1 MTHGVLLSS
10 CIQYCVLLRPRE
22 KTALAEPRPSPCGHE
37 ANMRLVVAVFSAPGN
52 SLARATIR
60 KTWARKLQEF
70 PGVKLVFM
78 LGRHA
83 DSTLH
88 VSWRRKISD
97 DVRKNIY

>member
-1 MTHGVLLSS
+1 
-10 CIQYCVLLRPRE
+10 
-22 KTALAEPRPSPCGHE
+22 
-37 ANMRLVVAVFSAPGN
+37 MRLVVAVFSAPGN

-83 DSTLH
+83 DSTQH

-97 DVRKNIY
+97 DVRKNILLIWKNILYSGFSNEGG

>member
-1 MTHGVLLSS
+1 
-10 CIQYCVLLRPRE
+10 
-22 KTALAEPRPSPCGHE
+22 
-37 ANMRLVVAVFSAPGN
+37 MRLVVAVFSAPGN

-88 VSWRRKISD
+88 VSYAEKYLMTREKIFTKLEKYFPSR
-97 DVRKNIY
+97 VR

>member
-1 MTHGVLLSS
+1 
-10 CIQYCVLLRPRE
+10 
-22 KTALAEPRPSPCGHE
+22 
-37 ANMRLVVAVFSAPGN
+37 MRLVVAVFSAPGN

-83 DSTLH
+83 DSTQH
-88 VSWRRKISD
+88 VS
-97 DVRKNIY
+97 